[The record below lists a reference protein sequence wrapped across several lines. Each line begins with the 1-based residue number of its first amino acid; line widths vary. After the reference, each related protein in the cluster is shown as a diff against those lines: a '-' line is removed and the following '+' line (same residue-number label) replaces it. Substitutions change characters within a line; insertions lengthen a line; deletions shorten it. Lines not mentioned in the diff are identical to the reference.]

1 MEPAYNATLP
11 DLDGRGVSSRDV
23 PKLAIALS
31 KDPRGI
37 RVTGLRSRILSQL
50 SNTDSVSPVG
60 VCVSSSK

>member
-1 MEPAYNATLP
+1 MQLCRTSTAKEFPPAISL
-11 DLDGRGVSSRDV
+11 R
-23 PKLAIALS
+23 LAIALS